1 MKIGCRLLFSVVW
14 VMAAFIG
21 CQQQANNGKLPESK
35 EAKQLLQGVWSDVE
49 SESVVFQ
56 IHGDSVYY
64 PDSTSMPAYFRVY
77 NDTLYI
83 GSSSRYHI
91 EKHSEHVLW
100 FKGGDGEIVKL
111 VKENDTQEEELFEKQ
126 KTQILTLSDVMKND
140 TVVAYQNNRYH
151 LYIAVNPTKYKVT
164 RQTINDD
171 GLDVENVYYDNIIHL
186 SIFQGARQLFSRDFR
201 KQQYQKRLPSRFFD
215 QAILNNMEF
224 SSIDDKGV
232 HMNVSV
238 CTPGDACC
246 YLIEHVISFD
256 GKLSTETLEY

>member
-21 CQQQANNGKLPESK
+21 CQQHANNGKLPESK

-140 TVVAYQNNRYH
+140 TVVVYQNNRYH
-151 LYIAVNPTKYKVT
+151 LYIAVNP
-164 RQTINDD
+164 
-171 GLDVENVYYDNIIHL
+171 
-186 SIFQGARQLFSRDFR
+186 
-201 KQQYQKRLPSRFFD
+201 FFD
-215 QAILNNMEF
+215 LGIVTQPYNLDDLVERHTNGLYKTLQESVTAAGEVYSDYFTTDSKDIYRPHMTAGLGLKIGMNENFVLSADWGMP
-224 SSIDDKGV
+224 IDKQDNQKWANFYVKMG
-232 HMNVSV
+232 
-238 CTPGDACC
+238 
-246 YLIEHVISFD
+246 YLF
-256 GKLSTETLEY
+256 